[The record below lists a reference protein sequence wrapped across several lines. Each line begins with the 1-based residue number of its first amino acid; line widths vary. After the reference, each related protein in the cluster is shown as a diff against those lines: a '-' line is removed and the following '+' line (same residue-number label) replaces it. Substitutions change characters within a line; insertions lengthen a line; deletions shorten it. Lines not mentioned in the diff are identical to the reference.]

1 MAYLLVLHASGEAE
15 LPPGFENSDGDGI
28 GKIQAALTGEHR
40 QAQAALIGKFGHDLR
55 RQTAGLPP
63 ENEYIV
69 RMEGRRVVAATAFCC
84 DGKQTAIGQ
93 DCFAAAPVCMPK
105 DPGEFVI
112 VEPGAAQGAVL
123 PAKTEGFNEVQ
134 FGTGICTKSDYVA
147 RVGRDLGLKQN
158 NSCQSGLQ
166 KSALV
171 LFIIG

>member
-1 MAYLLVLHASGEAE
+1 MAYLLVLHASGEAK
-15 LPPGFENSDGDGI
+15 LPPGFENSDGDRV
-28 GKIQAALTGEHR
+28 GKVQAALTGEHR

-63 ENEYIV
+63 ENENIV
-69 RMEGRRVVAATAFCC
+69 GEEGRRVISASAFCC
-84 DGKQTAIGQ
+84 DGKQPAIGQ
-93 DCFAAAPVCMPK
+93 GRFAAAPVCMPK
-105 DPGEFVI
+105 DPGELVI
-112 VEPGAAQGAVL
+112 VQPGPAQRTVL

-158 NSCQSGLQ
+158 NSSQSGLQ